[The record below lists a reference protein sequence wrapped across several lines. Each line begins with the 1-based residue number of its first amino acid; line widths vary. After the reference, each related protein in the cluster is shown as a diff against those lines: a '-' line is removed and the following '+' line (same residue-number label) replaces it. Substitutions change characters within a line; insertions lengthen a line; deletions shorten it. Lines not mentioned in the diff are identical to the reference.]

1 MKKLIILII
10 ITAVAVS
17 GFAAEASITWNV
29 MNNISDFIQVRRNV
43 ERQTTKTRSVTMG
56 IEPECY
62 GVKNDTEMYL
72 PFESNRVHDET
83 GRYSSIYSQFLIS
96 ENRSHLGRA
105 AYFLNDDD
113 NIEICGDKTS
123 FFQPGVNLESWTLQ
137 YWVYP
142 VTSAF
147 NEELV
152 KIGRQ
157 YYNKED
163 NEVYDQ
169 SVINRIEDGH
179 LVCDFNYIFTDND
192 KYIPNINIK
201 SYNRINPDKWNHI
214 CMTFDAFTG
223 IIRAYINGMEEAVGI
238 STSDGTLDGSVYDMR
253 FHPTNRCVI
262 KIAKSFTGVMDE
274 FYIFHGVKN
283 DFRGKYSADG
293 GEVISKVLQLD
304 QYGGVINKIITKD
317 IAENNSTIRYYY
329 RISDEPFK
337 YDVSEELMPWKTLKN
352 AEFGYKP
359 VRFIQFRIEML
370 PGTDNNTTPLFRELT
385 INYDKNLPPSRPVG
399 VKVMP
404 ADGKIQL
411 KWVRNSE
418 LDTKGYKIYYG
429 TKSGSYFGERTVTS
443 PIIVD
448 SDSDFDSSGVTIG
461 GLNNNTIYYFAVTA
475 FDDAAGMNESDFSDE
490 VCCRPAVGV
499 GL

>member
-1 MKKLIILII
+1 MMIAAS
-10 ITAVAVS
+10 AVC
-17 GFAAEASITWNV
+17 GFAAEASVTWNV
-29 MNNISDFIQVRRNV
+29 MNNISEFIQVRRNI
-43 ERQTTKTRSVTMG
+43 ERQTMLSRSVTMG
-56 IEPECY
+56 IEPESY
-62 GVKNDTEMYL
+62 GVKQDTEMYL
-72 PFESNRVHDET
+72 PFESNWTSDET
-83 GRYSSIYSQFLIS
+83 GRYSAIYSEFLIS

-105 AYFLNDDD
+105 AYFLNDDN
-113 NIEICGDKTS
+113 NIETCGDKTS

-137 YWVYP
+137 YWIYP

-169 SVINRIEDGH
+169 SIVNRIEDGH
-179 LVCDFNYIFTDND
+179 LICDFNYIFTDNSD
-192 KYIPNINIK
+192 YVSNISIK
-201 SYNRINPDKWNHI
+201 SYNRICPDKWNHI
-214 CMTFDAFTG
+214 CMTFDAYTG

-253 FHPTNRCVI
+253 FHKTNRCII

-274 FYIFHGVKN
+274 FYIFRGVKN
-283 DFRGKYSADG
+283 DFGGKYKADG

-304 QYGGVINKIITKD
+304 QYGGVINRIITHD
-317 IAENNSTIRYYY
+317 VAENNSTIRYYY
-329 RISDEPFK
+329 RTSDEPFK
-337 YDVSEELMPWKTLKN
+337 YDLSEELLPWTNLKN
-352 AEFGYKP
+352 AEFGHKP

-399 VKVMP
+399 VRVRP
-404 ADGKIQL
+404 EDGKISL
-411 KWVRNSE
+411 KWIRNSE

-429 TKSGSYFGERTVTS
+429 TKSGSYFGDRTVTS
-443 PIIVD
+443 PIVVD
-448 SDSDFDSSGVTIG
+448 SDSSFDTSGITID

-475 FDDAAGMNESDFSDE
+475 FDDTAGMNESDFSDE
-490 VCCRPAVGV
+490 VCCRPGIDSGV
-499 GL
+499 YR